1 MGSLAVPAAASPA
14 GAPARPA
21 DGSSIEAPAGVVSGP
36 PATSS
41 AEVSTA
47 ATYSGSGYERAW
59 FEDVAKLALNEVRSN
74 VSFSYNGSCV
84 TSASGSG
91 YWWWRSGT
99 GWNPPTNKGFWIS
112 TTCNNSRV
120 RRQSTSASRAPP
132 TDAPRGPM
140 TGRTGGPMKLAN
152 IRLPRSH
159 AHGRRQ
165 GHVAL
170 VIMVVTVRRRPDAKV
185 SVGACTSG
193 AGTPPG
199 P

>member
-99 GWNPPTNKGFWIS
+99 GWNPPTNKGSWIS
-112 TTCNNSRV
+112 TTCNNSQV
-120 RRQSTSASRAPP
+120 ASQADYSNSGFCLGYTSN
-132 TDAPRGPM
+132 THYRG
-140 TGRTGGPMKLAN
+140 
-152 IRLPRSH
+152 
-159 AHGRRQ
+159 
-165 GHVAL
+165 
-170 VIMVVTVRRRPDAKV
+170 VTVEGRYDGYLFRWV
-185 SVGACTSG
+185 NSWWWNACLPFSFHANLVRVTG
-193 AGTPPG
+193 
-199 P
+199 